1 MNKQLDK
8 SETKLQNQYQQTTK
22 LNEQK
27 INIESK
33 LNQLQQEYNDMKI
46 KFQNSA
52 TLIQHTCKSNTLM
65 KEEKESLEKILKDN
79 ISKIKSLKQEY
90 DILNDKYQSVEN
102 INENLKT
109 ELDLLEK
116 KCNELKKLN
125 EIFSKEKDE
134 NLKVNLLK
142 ESRFNKFYAIFY

>member
-1 MNKQLDK
+1 LNKQLDK